1 MTQSLKKQLGAAL
14 LAAAIC
20 SAPAAAFDLKGLF
33 GGSGSSDNSDN
44 SGSQLENILGNIV
57 GTVLSD
63 KDVDPSQLEGK
74 WEYTGPAV
82 DFASDNAL
90 QNIGGAAAG
99 ATIEKKLEPY
109 YKTAGL
115 TNLQFKADRDGN
127 FTMQMKH
134 GTLSGTIEKGE
145 QGYLVF
151 NFKAFNKINIGKIS
165 ARATLAVNTL
175 SLTFDVSG
183 LIKVM
188 KTVSQIAGNSTF
200 GTMVQLLESYD
211 GLYAG
216 FKMKKV

>member
-1 MTQSLKKQLGAAL
+1 
-14 LAAAIC
+14 
-20 SAPAAAFDLKGLF
+20 
-33 GGSGSSDNSDN
+33 
-44 SGSQLENILGNIV
+44 
-57 GTVLSD
+57 
-63 KDVDPSQLEGK
+63 
-74 WEYTGPAV
+74 
-82 DFASDNAL
+82 
-90 QNIGGAAAG
+90 
-99 ATIEKKLEPY
+99 
-109 YKTAGL
+109 
-115 TNLQFKADRDGN
+115 
-127 FTMQMKH
+127 MQMKH

-151 NFKAFNKINIGKIS
+151 NFKAFNKIKIGKIS